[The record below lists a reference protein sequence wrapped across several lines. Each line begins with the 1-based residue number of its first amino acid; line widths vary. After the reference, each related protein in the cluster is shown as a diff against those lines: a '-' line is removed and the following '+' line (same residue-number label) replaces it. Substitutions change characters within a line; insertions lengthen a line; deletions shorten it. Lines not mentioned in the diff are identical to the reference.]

1 MSLPLKKKKEIIKK
15 YGKSETDTGNCI
27 VQISFFTFK
36 INKISNHLKKNK
48 KDFNSERSL
57 RILVYKRKKL
67 LKYLYFKKNNIK
79 LFKTILKRIKTGTV

>member
-67 LKYLYFKKNNIK
+67 LKYLKKNNIK
-79 LFKTILKRIKTGTV
+79 LFKTILKRIKTGKITV

>member
-1 MSLPLKKKKEIIKK
+1 MSLPLKKEIIKK

-27 VQISFFTFK
+27 VQISFFTLK
-36 INKISNHLKKNK
+36 IKKISNHLQKNK

-57 RILVYKRKKL
+57 RILVSKRKKL
-67 LKYLYFKKNNIK
+67 LKYLKNNNIK

>member
-1 MSLPLKKKKEIIKK
+1 MSLPLKKEIIKK

-27 VQISFFTFK
+27 VQISFFTLK
-36 INKISNHLKKNK
+36 IKKISNHLQKNK

-57 RILVYKRKKL
+57 RILVSKRKKL
-67 LKYLYFKKNNIK
+67 LKYLKKNNIK

>member
-1 MSLPLKKKKEIIKK
+1 MSLKISLPLKKKIIKK

-27 VQISFFTFK
+27 VQISFFTLK
-36 INKISNHLKKNK
+36 INKISNHLQK

-67 LKYLYFKKNNIK
+67 LKYLKKNNIK

>member
-1 MSLPLKKKKEIIKK
+1 MSLPLKKKIIKK

-27 VQISFFTFK
+27 VQISFFTLK
-36 INKISNHLKKNK
+36 INKISNHLQ

-67 LKYLYFKKNNIK
+67 LKYLKKYLNNIK